1 MDYAEKQAAVPE
13 SVKARTGA
21 SAGTAAPKPWQ
32 KHEHSL
38 KGFRSE
44 LLIAG
49 YSPKTLDM
57 YLMYVKDFLNYA
69 KKAPVDAR
77 REDIVNFM
85 AYKRESQNCSGATLA
100 LAHAALKYYFHNY
113 LKSKIVDDI
122 KIPKKSKKLPT
133 VLTKPEIK
141 ALFKATKAGRN
152 RLTLEFLYSAGC
164 RVSEAVKL
172 RTEDLDFREKIARIR
187 GGKGGKDRVII
198 LSTSWITELKK
209 YLKRKKIKSEYVFSK
224 KNGKPISP
232 DTIQRIIKLAAG
244 KAGLQKHVTPHS
256 LRHSYATHLLEAGES
271 IRKIQVLLGHNDL
284 STTQIYTK
292 VSTDELKK
300 VKSPF
305 DNM

>member
-1 MDYAEKQAAVPE
+1 MDYAEKQEASSGPADAA
-13 SVKARTGA
+13 AD
-21 SAGTAAPKPWQ
+21 APVLVEKPWQ
-32 KHEHSL
+32 KYRASL

-49 YSPKTLDM
+49 YSPKTLEM
-57 YLMYVKDFLNYA
+57 YLMYVKDFLNYS
-69 KKAPVDAR
+69 KKDPVGADR
-77 REDIVNFM
+77 TDIVSFM
-85 AYKRESQNCSGATLA
+85 AHKKEDQGCSGATLA

-152 RLTLEFLYSAGC
+152 RLSLEFLYSAGC

-172 RTEDLDFREKIARIR
+172 KTEDLDFREKIARIR
-187 GGKGGKDRVII
+187 GGKGDKDRVII
-198 LSTSWITELKK
+198 LASAWIRELKK
-209 YLKRKKIKSEYVFSK
+209 YLKRKKVRSDYVFSK
-224 KNGKPISP
+224 KNGKSIST
-232 DTIQRIIKLAAG
+232 DTIQRVIKLAAA
-244 KAGLQKHVTPHS
+244 KAGIRKHVTPHS